1 MSPHNI
7 FMKTI
12 WLSMPPGEAGW
23 HEERHICSS
32 GEDSDVFQALQQN
45 NAATSGVY
53 KDKLYGFLHWI
64 WINET
69 SL

>member
-12 WLSMPPGEAGW
+12 WLSMTPAEAGW

-32 GEDSDVFQALQQN
+32 GDDSDAF
-45 NAATSGVY
+45 
-53 KDKLYGFLHWI
+53 
-64 WINET
+64 
-69 SL
+69 